1 MEWADEDREEAPSSD
16 DRAPLDVDEHPD
28 LHQRTAEAWRVRC
41 LLRGT
46 FGPFPRRLRRG
57 TLLLSGQR
65 AFWRPARSFNHKT
78 LPLDVTVDAV
88 SSRPA
93 NQREPSVECGN
104 GEQGKILM
112 PSPIV
117 VTCSTSSGSLDI
129 VLSPKHVV
137 IVERFFRGMTISS
150 PMSHL

>member
-1 MEWADEDREEAPSSD
+1 
-16 DRAPLDVDEHPD
+16 
-28 LHQRTAEAWRVRC
+28 
-41 LLRGT
+41 
-46 FGPFPRRLRRG
+46 
-57 TLLLSGQR
+57 
-65 AFWRPARSFNHKT
+65 
-78 LPLDVTVDAV
+78 
-88 SSRPA
+88 
-93 NQREPSVECGN
+93 
-104 GEQGKILM
+104 M